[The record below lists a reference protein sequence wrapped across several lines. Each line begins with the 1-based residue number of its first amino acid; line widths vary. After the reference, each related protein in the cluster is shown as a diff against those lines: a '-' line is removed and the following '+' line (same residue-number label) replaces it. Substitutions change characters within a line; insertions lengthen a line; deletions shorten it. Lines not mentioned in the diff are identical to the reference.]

1 MEKVIKLVCAGF
13 GGQGVL
19 TIGQMV
25 AMMGMKRDYLVSWMP
40 SYGPEMRGG
49 TANCHVVIS
58 EKNQQSP
65 IITNDMT
72 HLLAMNQLA
81 KDKFL
86 NQLSTNGMLIS
97 NAALVKENDYSPQ
110 IRCDFNGLASDIEN
124 IKTANMAAFG
134 ALIVTLDMFDISE
147 GEKVIYEK
155 FDKIDPQ
162 LLEDNIKA
170 YHLGVK
176 YAQSLLS
183 K

>member
-1 MEKVIKLVCAGF
+1 MDKSIKLICAGF

-25 AMMGMKRDYLVSWMP
+25 AMMGMKRNYLVSWMP

-49 TANCHVVIS
+49 TANCHVVVS
-58 EKNQQSP
+58 ENKQQSP
-65 IITNDMT
+65 IISKDMT

-81 KDKFL
+81 KDKFSP
-86 NQLSTNGMLIS
+86 QLLQEGVLVS
-97 NAALVKENDYSPQ
+97 NAALVKENEYKPQ
-110 IRCDFNGLASDIEN
+110 IHLDFNALANEIDN

-134 ALIVTLDMFDISE
+134 ALIVALEVFDEAE
-147 GEKVIYEK
+147 GEAVIKEK
-155 FDKIDPQ
+155 FKNIDAS

-170 YHLGVK
+170 YYLGIK
-176 YAQSLLS
+176 EAKLLLL